1 VKSIHH
7 GVVWLVTS
15 LLSHTYRVL
24 FVVDEVFGKGVH
36 HELLDFGLHVG
47 CAERGKAT
55 VLLAEVVYSG

>member
-1 VKSIHH
+1 M
-7 GVVWLVTS
+7 GGWAT
-15 LLSHTYRVL
+15 

-47 CAERGKAT
+47 CAERGKAE